1 MTERRTVI
9 RGGLVLDSAGDA
21 APKDLLIED
30 GRILAI
36 GKPGFEVS
44 GDAEVVSASDRMLV
58 PGLISAHTHS
68 HGALNRGAVDDKV
81 SLEMF
86 LTGAGASTRSRG
98 VGDKYLS
105 AALSAAEMIRKGC
118 TACFDLTVEFPE
130 PSREGISAVARAYR
144 DAGMRAVVAPMI
156 ADRTIYQALPG
167 LLDALPDDL
176 RSQCE
181 RLSAVPIEHTFSAC
195 TDILANWEF
204 DRRWIR
210 PGLGPTIPLHCSDE
224 FLIHC
229 ARLASEH
236 AVPLQTHLAESR
248 AQAALGR
255 TRYGKSLVGHL
266 EDLGFL
272 SERLSAAHAIWLDD
286 DDIARLGQSGVR
298 VAHNPSSNLRLG
310 SGVAPVRKML
320 TNGIVVGVGTD
331 ASNTSDGQNMF
342 EATRLASY
350 LSRIDGFATDEW
362 LSAGEAF
369 QLATEGS
376 AKVLGFEKI
385 GRLTPGYEAD
395 IVFLRLDSPH
405 FVPLRSPLLQMVFG
419 ENGASVHTVMIGGR
433 IVFHDG
439 KLLTLDEPLLRRQ
452 AQEAVN
458 RLDQAN
464 AGPYASAAA
473 VARLVGAFCAAQ
485 GCTGHAMPRKLSL
498 ACEGLP
504 PSHPPEK

>member
-1 MTERRTVI
+1 MTERPAII
-9 RGGLVLDSAGDA
+9 RGGLVLDGNGRASLQDI
-21 APKDLLIED
+21 LIEA
-30 GRILAI
+30 GSIAAI
-36 GKPGFEVS
+36 ENPGFAAS
-44 GDAEVVSASDRMLV
+44 PDAEVIPAHDRLLI

-86 LTGAGASTRSRG
+86 LTGAGASTRARATN
-98 VGDKYLS
+98 DKYLS

-118 TACFDLTVEFPE
+118 TACFDLSVEFLG
-130 PSREGISAVARAYR
+130 PSQEGIAAVASAYR

-167 LLDALPDDL
+167 LLDALPDNI
-176 RSQCE
+176 RPQVAK
-181 RLSAVPIEHTFSAC
+181 LSAAPIEQTLSAC
-195 TDILANWEF
+195 SDILENWEF

-210 PGLGPTIPLHCSDE
+210 PALGPTIPLHCSDE
-224 FLIHC
+224 FLAGC
-229 ARLASEH
+229 ARLASDH
-236 AVPLQTHLAESR
+236 GVPIQTHLAESR
-248 AQAALGR
+248 AQAALGL
-255 TRYGKSLVGHL
+255 TRYGKSLVAHL
-266 EDLGFL
+266 DGLGFL
-272 SERLSAAHAIWLDD
+272 SERLSAAHAIWLGDED
-286 DDIARLGQSGVR
+286 LARLGQSGVR

-310 SGVAPVRKML
+310 SGIAPVRKML
-320 TNGIVVGVGTD
+320 SNGIGVGVGTD

-369 QLATEGS
+369 HLATEGS
-376 AKVLGFEKI
+376 AAVLGFDKI
-385 GRLTPGYEAD
+385 GRLATGYEAD

-405 FVPLRSPLLQMVFG
+405 FVPLRSPLIQMVFG

-439 KLLTLDEPLLRRQ
+439 RLLTLDENALRRD
-452 AQEAVN
+452 AEEAAS
-458 RLDQAN
+458 RLDRSN
-464 AGPYASAAA
+464 AAIYASAAT
-473 VARLVGAFCAAQ
+473 VARLVGTFCAAQ

-498 ACEGLP
+498 ACE
-504 PSHPPEK
+504 S

>member
-1 MTERRTVI
+1 MTGHRTVI
-9 RGGLVLDSAGDA
+9 RGGLVLVNTGDA
-21 APKDLLIED
+21 APMDVLIED

-36 GKPGFEVS
+36 EASGFDVP
-44 GDAEVVSASDRMLV
+44 GDAEVLSAFDRMLV

-68 HGALNRGAVDDKV
+68 HGALNRGAVDDRV

-98 VGDKYLS
+98 IDDKYLS

-118 TACFDLTVEFPE
+118 TACFDLSVEFPG
-130 PSREGISAVARAYR
+130 PSREGISAVARAYS

-167 LLDALPDDL
+167 LLEALPDDL
-176 RSQCE
+176 RSQYASLE
-181 RLSAVPIEHTFSAC
+181 AAPIDSTLATC
-195 TDILANWEF
+195 RDILANWEF

-210 PGLGPTIPLHCSDE
+210 PALGPTIPLHCSDQ
-224 FLIHC
+224 FLIGC
-229 ARLASEH
+229 ARLAADYE
-236 AVPLQTHLAESR
+236 VPVQTHLAESR

-266 EDLGFL
+266 NELGVL
-272 SERLSAAHAIWLDD
+272 SERLSAAHGIWLDD
-286 DDIARLGQSGVR
+286 DDIARLGQAGVG

-320 TNGIVVGVGTD
+320 QSGIAVGVGTD

-350 LSRIDGFATDEW
+350 LSRIDGFDSEAW
-362 LSAGEAF
+362 LSANEAF
-369 QLATEGS
+369 HLATEGS

-385 GRLTPGYEAD
+385 GRLAPGYEAD

-405 FVPLRSPLLQMVFG
+405 YVPLRSPLIQMVFG

-433 IVFHDG
+433 IVFQDG
-439 KLLTLDEPLLRRQ
+439 KLLTLDEAALRRQ
-452 AQEAVN
+452 AQEAAG
-458 RLDQAN
+458 RLDRAN
-464 AGPYASAAA
+464 AGAFATAAT
-473 VARLVGAFCAAQ
+473 VARLVGTFCAAQ
-485 GCTGHAMPRKLSL
+485 GCTGHTLPRKLSL
-498 ACEGLP
+498 ACEG
-504 PSHPPEK
+504 

>member
-1 MTERRTVI
+1 MTGRPTVI
-9 RGGLVLDSAGDA
+9 RGGLVLDAGGHA
-21 APKDLLIED
+21 SLQDLLIDD
-30 GRILAI
+30 GTIVAI
-36 GKPGFEVS
+36 DNPGFDVS
-44 GDAEVVSASDRMLV
+44 GDAEVMSASDRLLI

-98 VGDKYLS
+98 TNDKYLS

-118 TACFDLTVEFPE
+118 TACFDLSVEFLG
-130 PSREGISAVARAYR
+130 PSQEGISAVAGAYR

-156 ADRTIYQALPG
+156 ADQTIYQALPG
-167 LLDALPDDL
+167 LLEALPDGMRL
-176 RSQCE
+176 QAAK
-181 RLSAVPIEHTFSAC
+181 LSAAPIEQTFSAC
-195 TDILANWEF
+195 SDILSNWEF
-204 DRRWIR
+204 DKRWIR
-210 PGLGPTIPLHCSDE
+210 PALGPTIPLHCSDE
-224 FLIHC
+224 FLTRC
-229 ARLASEH
+229 AHLAREYDT
-236 AVPLQTHLAESR
+236 PLQTHLAESR
-248 AQAALGR
+248 AQAALGF
-255 TRYGKSLVGHL
+255 TRYGKSLVEHL
-266 EDLGFL
+266 DELGFL

-286 DDIARLGQSGVR
+286 DDIARLGRSGVT

-362 LSAGEAF
+362 LSATEAF
-369 QLATEGS
+369 HLATEGS

-385 GRLTPGYEAD
+385 GRLAPGYEAD

-405 FVPLRSPLLQMVFG
+405 FVPLRSPLIQMVFG
-419 ENGASVHTVMIGGR
+419 ENGASVQTVMIGGR
-433 IVFHDG
+433 IVFQDG
-439 KLLTLDEPLLRRQ
+439 KLLTLDENVLRR
-452 AQEAVN
+452 EAEEAAG
-458 RLDQAN
+458 RLDRAN
-464 AGPYASAAA
+464 ADTYASAAM

-485 GCTGHAMPRKLSL
+485 GCTGHTLPRKLNL
-498 ACEGLP
+498 ACEG
-504 PSHPPEK
+504 

>member
-1 MTERRTVI
+1 MTGRRTVI
-9 RGGLVLDSAGDA
+9 RSGLVLVNAGDA
-21 APKDLLIED
+21 APMDVLIED

-36 GKPGFEVS
+36 ETPGFDVS
-44 GDAEVVSASDRMLV
+44 GDAEVLSASDRILI

-98 VGDKYLS
+98 IDDKYLS

-118 TACFDLTVEFPE
+118 TACFDLSVEFPG
-130 PSREGISAVARAYR
+130 PSREGISAVARAYS

-167 LLDALPDDL
+167 LLDALPEDL
-176 RSQCE
+176 RSQYAS
-181 RLSAVPIEHTFSAC
+181 LAAAPIEPTLATC
-195 TDILANWEF
+195 RDILANWEF
-204 DRRWIR
+204 DRSYIR
-210 PGLGPTIPLHCSDE
+210 PALGPTIPLHCSDP
-224 FLIHC
+224 FLIGC
-229 ARLASEH
+229 ARLAAEYE
-236 AVPLQTHLAESR
+236 VPLQTHLAESR

-255 TRYGKSLVGHL
+255 ARYGKSLVGHL
-266 EDLGFL
+266 NELGVL

-286 DDIARLGQSGVR
+286 DDIARLGRAGVG

-320 TNGIVVGVGTD
+320 QSGIAVGVGTD

-350 LSRIDGFATDEW
+350 LSRIDGFDSEAW
-362 LSAGEAF
+362 LSAKEAF
-369 QLATEGS
+369 HLATEGS

-385 GRLTPGYEAD
+385 GRLAPGYEAD

-405 FVPLRSPLLQMVFG
+405 FVPLRSPLIQMVFG

-433 IVFHDG
+433 IVFQDG
-439 KLLTLDEPLLRRQ
+439 KLLTLDEAALRRR
-452 AQEAVN
+452 AEDAAG
-458 RLDQAN
+458 RLDRAN
-464 AGPYASAAA
+464 AGAFATAAT
-473 VARLVGAFCAAQ
+473 VARLVGTFCAAQ
-485 GCTGHAMPRKLSL
+485 GCTGHTLPRKLSL
-498 ACEGLP
+498 ACEG
-504 PSHPPEK
+504 

>member
-9 RGGLVLDSAGDA
+9 RGGLVLNADGHASLQ
-21 APKDLLIED
+21 DLLIED
-30 GRILAI
+30 GLIAAI
-36 GKPGFEVS
+36 EAPGFAVS
-44 GDAEVVSASDRMLV
+44 GDAELLSASDRLLI

-98 VGDKYLS
+98 TNDKYLS

-118 TACFDLTVEFPE
+118 TACFDLSVEFLG
-130 PSREGISAVARAYR
+130 PSQEGISTVASAYR

-167 LLDALPDDL
+167 LLEALPENL
-176 RSQCE
+176 REQVA
-181 RLSAVPIEHTFSAC
+181 RLSAAPIEQTLSAC
-195 TDILANWEF
+195 NNILANWEF

-210 PGLGPTIPLHCSDE
+210 PALGPTIPLHCSDE
-224 FLIHC
+224 FLAGC
-229 ARLASEH
+229 ARLAREYDVS
-236 AVPLQTHLAESR
+236 VQTHLAESR
-248 AQAALGR
+248 AQAALGLV
-255 TRYGKSLVGHL
+255 RYGKSLVGHL
-266 EDLGFL
+266 EELGFL

-286 DDIARLGQSGVR
+286 DDLARLGQSGVR

-350 LSRIDGFATDEW
+350 LSRIDGFDNDEW

-369 QLATEGS
+369 HLATEGS

-385 GRLTPGYEAD
+385 GRLAPGYEAD
-395 IVFLRLDSPH
+395 IVFLKLDSPH
-405 FVPLRSPLLQMVFG
+405 FVPLRSPLIQMVFG
-419 ENGASVHTVMIGGR
+419 ENGASVQTVMIGGR
-433 IVFHDG
+433 IVFDDG
-439 KLLTLDEPLLRRQ
+439 RLLTLDENLLRR
-452 AQEAVN
+452 EAKEAAN
-458 RLDQAN
+458 RLDRSN
-464 AGPYASAAA
+464 ADTYASSATL
-473 VARLVGAFCAAQ
+473 ARLVGTFCAAQ

-498 ACEGLP
+498 ACE
-504 PSHPPEK
+504 SWPPEK

>member
-1 MTERRTVI
+1 MNGRRTII
-9 RGGLVLDSAGDA
+9 RGGLVLSPGEQA
-21 APKDLLIED
+21 APRDLLIED

-36 GKPGFEVS
+36 DKPGFDVS
-44 GDAEVVSASDRMLV
+44 DDAETLPAGDRMLI

-86 LTGAGASTRSRG
+86 LTGAGAGTRSRG
-98 VGDKYLS
+98 VDDKYLS

-118 TACFDLTVEFPE
+118 TACFDLTVEFPA

-167 LLDALPDDL
+167 LLDALPEDL
-176 RSQCE
+176 RSHYADF
-181 RLSAVPIEHTFSAC
+181 RAAPIEDTLATC
-195 TDILANWEF
+195 EDILANWEF

-210 PGLGPTIPLHCSDE
+210 PALGPTIPLHCSDP
-224 FLIHC
+224 FLTGC

-236 AVPLQTHLAESR
+236 GVPLQTHLAESR
-248 AQAALGR
+248 AQAAIGR
-255 TRYGKSLVGHL
+255 MRYGKSLVGHL
-266 EDLGFL
+266 QDLDFL

-286 DDIARLGQSGVR
+286 DDIARLGQAGVQ

-320 TNGIVVGVGTD
+320 TNGIGVGVGTD

-350 LSRIDGFATDEW
+350 LSRIDGFATNEW
-362 LSAGEAF
+362 LSADEAF
-369 QLATEGS
+369 HLATEGS
-376 AKVLGFEKI
+376 AKVLGFDKI
-385 GRLTPGYEAD
+385 GRLAPGYEAD

-419 ENGASVHTVMIGGR
+419 ENGASVDSVMIGGR
-433 IVFHDG
+433 IVFQDG
-439 KLLTLDEPLLRRQ
+439 RLLTLDESVLRRQ
-452 AQEAVN
+452 AQAAAG
-458 RLDQAN
+458 RLDKAN
-464 AGPYASAAA
+464 GGHSSGSMAT

-485 GCTGHAMPRKLSL
+485 GCIGHSPPRKLNL
-498 ACEGLP
+498 ACEG
-504 PSHPPEK
+504 

>member
-1 MTERRTVI
+1 MTGRQTVI
-9 RGGLVLDSAGDA
+9 RGGLVLDAKGRA
-21 APKDLLIED
+21 ALQDILVGD

-36 GKPGFEVS
+36 DRPGFDVS
-44 GDAEVVSASDRMLV
+44 GDAEMISAADRMLI
-58 PGLISAHTHS
+58 PGLVSAHTHS
-68 HGALNRGAVDDKV
+68 HGALNRGAVDDRV

-86 LTGAGASTRSRG
+86 LTGGGASPRSRG
-98 VGDKYLS
+98 VSDKYLS

-118 TACFDLTVEFPE
+118 TACFDLTVEFPG

-167 LLDALPDDL
+167 LLAALPGEL
-176 RSQCE
+176 RQQCAG
-181 RLSAVPIEHTFSAC
+181 LSAAPIEQTFSAC
-195 TDILANWEF
+195 GDILANWEF

-210 PGLGPTIPLHCSDE
+210 PALGPTIPLHCSDE
-224 FLIHC
+224 FLLQC
-229 ARLASEH
+229 ARLAAEH
-236 AVPLQTHLAESR
+236 GVPLQTHLAESR

-266 EDLGFL
+266 EELGFL
-272 SERLSAAHAIWLDD
+272 SERLSAAHAIWVDD
-286 DDIARLGQSGVR
+286 DDIARLGQAGTA

-320 TNGIVVGVGTD
+320 RSGVTVGVGTD

-350 LSRIDGFATDEW
+350 LSRIDGFASDEW
-362 LSAGEAF
+362 LSAHEAF
-369 QLATEGS
+369 HLATEGS

-385 GRLTPGYEAD
+385 GRLAPGYEAD

-405 FVPLRSPLLQMVFG
+405 FVPLRSPLIQMVFG
-419 ENGASVHTVMIGGR
+419 ENGASVATVMIGGR
-433 IVFHDG
+433 VVFENG
-439 KLLTLDEPLLRRQ
+439 RLLTLDEALLRRQ
-452 AQEAVN
+452 AQEAAD

-464 AGPYASAAA
+464 AGTFTSSATIS
-473 VARLVGAFCAAQ
+473 RLVGAFCAAQ
-485 GCTGHAMPRKLSL
+485 GCTGHPLPRKLSL
-498 ACEGLP
+498 VCE
-504 PSHPPEK
+504 